1 MRHLLAV
8 LLFTLIPVASQA
20 ATLEKLTLDEM
31 IQQST
36 DIVQGKVV
44 GSRVSERGPL
54 VYTHWKIQISGRWKG
69 ESAATMEVVTPGG
82 AVNGMR
88 QVFPGAPTLA
98 EGTEYVLFLWTG
110 SKSKLTHVIGLT
122 QGLFDLKLDGAGV
135 AMLSRP
141 ASTEVMI
148 DPKTAREVGDEAV
161 RMKLSELSGRI
172 RRVLEGARQ

>member
-1 MRHLLAV
+1 MRHLSAV
-8 LLFTLIPVASQA
+8 LLFTLVPVTSQA

-31 IQQST
+31 IQKST
-36 DIVQGKVV
+36 DIVRGKVV
-44 GSRVSERGPL
+44 GSRVSERSPL
-54 VYTHWKIQISGRWKG
+54 VYTHWKIQIAGRWKG

-82 AVNGMR
+82 AVNGIR

-110 SKSKLTHVIGLT
+110 KSKLTHVIGLT

-141 ASTEVMI
+141 GSTEVML
-148 DPKTAREVGDEAV
+148 DPKTGREVDDEAV

-172 RRVLEGARQ
+172 RRVLETARQ

>member
-8 LLFTLIPVASQA
+8 LLFTLIPAASQA

-36 DIVQGKVV
+36 DIVRGRVV
-44 GSRVSERGPL
+44 GARVAERGPL

-69 ESAATMEVVTPGG
+69 DSAATMEIVTPGG
-82 AVNGMR
+82 AVNGVR

-110 SKSKLTHVIGLT
+110 KSKLTHVIGLT

-148 DPKTAREVGDEAV
+148 DPKTAREVDDEAV
-161 RMKLSELSGRI
+161 RMKLSDLSGRI
-172 RRVLEGARQ
+172 RRVLEAARQ

>member
-8 LLFTLIPVASQA
+8 LLFAMVPVASQA
-20 ATLEKLTLDEM
+20 ATLEKLTLDDM

-36 DIVQGKVV
+36 DIVRGKVV
-44 GSRVSERGPL
+44 GARVAERGPV

-69 ESAATMEVVTPGG
+69 EPAAIMEVVTPGG
-82 AVNGMR
+82 AVNGVR

-110 SKSKLTHVIGLT
+110 KNKLTHVIGLT

-148 DPKTAREVGDEAV
+148 DPKTAREVDDEAV
-161 RMKLSELSGRI
+161 RMRLSDLSGRI
-172 RRVLEGARQ
+172 RRVLETARR

>member
-31 IQQST
+31 IQKST
-36 DIVQGKVV
+36 DIVQGKVA
-44 GSRVSERGPL
+44 GWRVSERGPL

-82 AVNGMR
+82 AVNGIR

-110 SKSKLTHVIGLT
+110 KTKLTHVIGLT

-148 DPKTAREVGDEAV
+148 DPKTAREVDDEAV
-161 RMKLSELSGRI
+161 RMKLSDLSGRI
-172 RRVLEGARQ
+172 RRVLETARQ

>member
-31 IQQST
+31 IQKST

-54 VYTHWKIQISGRWKG
+54 VYTHWKIQISRRWKG
-69 ESAATMEVVTPGG
+69 ESAAAMEVVTPGG

-110 SKSKLTHVIGLT
+110 TSKLTHVIGLT

-148 DPKTAREVGDEAV
+148 DPKTAREVDDEAV
-161 RMKLSELSGRI
+161 RMKLSDLSGRI
-172 RRVLEGARQ
+172 RRVLEAARQ